1 MPDSAPASYD
11 GGGRPS
17 TEQNG
22 NPMKTRAPQLIAS
35 AFLVLTLATACGGD
49 GRPSVDELSDALQS
63 DDNVLGTGLEK
74 DQADCVA
81 EAFHDSDVSDDTLRA
96 LVDGDEDYE
105 GDESDRDAFND
116 ISTESVAECMAP

>member
-1 MPDSAPASYD
+1 
-11 GGGRPS
+11 
-17 TEQNG
+17 
-22 NPMKTRAPQLIAS
+22 MKTRAPQLIAS
-35 AFLVLTLATACGGD
+35 AFLVLTLATACGGG

-81 EAFHDSDVSDDTLRA
+81 KAFHESDVSDDTLRA
-96 LVDGDEDYE
+96 LVDNDEDYE